1 MNRSYLL
8 RRTLCAVCALTLAL
22 ALASPAALA
31 AGDASTDNTQATLS
45 RADAAQMAQADAAV
59 EALVNSSAYD
69 AMDLQ
74 QRQDLINAVFDALE
88 STGAKTLTDL
98 TEQRVRNALTAAR
111 DLLSDETER
120 ALFTES
126 MELLARAY
134 ISSARKSL
142 PVIRQ
147 FGRKK

>member
-1 MNRSYLL
+1 MDLNRSHLL
-8 RRTLCAVCALTLAL
+8 RRTPCPVCALTLAL

-74 QRQDLINAVFDALE
+74 QRQAAAQEQLDQLASQGLIRGD
-88 STGAKTLTDL
+88 S
-98 TEQRVRNALTAAR
+98 VRYDQEHNL
-111 DLLSDETER
+111 DS
-120 ALFTES
+120 FT
-126 MELLARAY
+126 
-134 ISSARKSL
+134 
-142 PVIRQ
+142 
-147 FGRKK
+147 